1 MEWMSELTI
10 VMVCLVFSAFFS
22 GSETALLRLAN
33 HEVEEEVRRMRGPAA
48 LAVRDLLGHTS
59 RLLVTI
65 LLGNNLVN
73 ILGAATASAMAVRML
88 GEATGIVV
96 ATVTMT
102 VVVLIFCEVLPKAA
116 AARHPRRIA
125 YLVGLPIY
133 VIHQALRPLHLLF
146 DRIIEPVVRR
156 VGGDAESSSFGS
168 SEAVLRMARGIRDS
182 APEGTPLAIIGAV
195 AGAAEMTVEEIMV
208 ARTEIVAF
216 PSTSDPAEL
225 LERVLEERYTR
236 VPIYEGSIDRVLGVA
251 HLKDL
256 IELVRD
262 REGSRG
268 LVDILKPVLRVPG
281 RKPILRLLAEMQRS
295 FIHLA
300 LVKDEFGVT
309 LGMVTQEDI
318 LEEIVGEIRDEFD
331 LEELEAVARV
341 SDDSF
346 RSLGRV
352 TVLDFNRATDW
363 SVPAERGESLG
374 GLVFH
379 TLGRAP
385 RRGEVVEFPGYE
397 FTVEDVSGSRIT
409 RLRVRRLQEPPEGE
423 EAKPAAR
430 PDLSEPPSD
439 PERS

>member
-1 MEWMSELTI
+1 MDWMSEITLVLICLT
-10 VMVCLVFSAFFS
+10 LSAFFS
-22 GSETALLRLAN
+22 GSETALLRLAT
-33 HEVEEEVRRMRGPAA
+33 HEVEEEARSMRGPAA

-59 RLLVTI
+59 HLLVTI

-96 ATVTMT
+96 ATVAMT

-125 YLVGLPIY
+125 YVVGLPIY
-133 VIHQALRPLHLLF
+133 VIHQVLRPVHLLF
-146 DRIIEPVVRR
+146 DRVIEPVLRR
-156 VGGDAESSSFGS
+156 VGGDAETPSHGS
-168 SEAVLRMARGIRDS
+168 SEAVLRMARGLRGG

-208 ARTEIVAF
+208 PRAEIVAF
-216 PSTSDPAEL
+216 PSTSEPAEL

-236 VPIYEGSIDRVLGVA
+236 VPIYEGSIDRVLGVV

-262 REGSRG
+262 PEGKGR
-268 LVDILKPVLRVPG
+268 LTDILKPVLRVPG
-281 RKPILRLLAEMQRS
+281 RKPILRLLTEMQKG
-295 FIHLA
+295 FVHLA
-300 LVKDEFGVT
+300 LVKDASGVT
-309 LGMVTQEDI
+309 HGLVTQEDI

-331 LEELEAVARV
+331 VEELEAVERV
-341 SDDSF
+341 SDDSY

-352 TVLDFNRATDW
+352 KVLDFNRATDW
-363 SVPAERGESLG
+363 FVPAERGDSLG

-385 RRGEVVEFPGYE
+385 RRGEVVTLPGYE
-397 FTVEDVSGSRIT
+397 ITVEDVSGSRIT
-409 RLRVRRLQEPPEGE
+409 RLRVRRLPESAEAEDAAEAPEGE
-423 EAKPAAR
+423 DFAG
-430 PDLSEPPSD
+430 
-439 PERS
+439 

>member
-1 MEWMSELTI
+1 MDWMSELTL
-10 VMVCLVFSAFFS
+10 VLVCLVLSAFFS
-22 GSETALLRLAN
+22 GSETALLRLAR
-33 HEVEEEVRRMRGPAA
+33 HEVEEEVRAMRSPAA
-48 LAVRDLLGHTS
+48 LAVRDLLDHTS

-102 VVVLIFCEVLPKAA
+102 IVVLIFCEVLPKAA

-125 YLVGLPIY
+125 YVIGLPIY
-133 VIHQALRPLHLLF
+133 VIHQALRPVHLLF

-156 VGGDAESSSFGS
+156 VGGDAESPTFGS
-168 SEAVLRMARGIRDS
+168 SEAVLRMARGIRNS

-195 AGAAEMTVEEIMV
+195 ARAAEMTVEEIMV
-208 ARTEIVAF
+208 PRTEIVAF
-216 PSTSDPAEL
+216 PITSDPAEL
-225 LERVLEERYTR
+225 LEGVLEERYTR
-236 VPIYEGSIDRVLGVA
+236 VPIYEGSIDRVLGVV

-262 REGSRG
+262 REGGRG
-268 LVDILKPVLRVPG
+268 LEDILKPVLRVPG
-281 RKPILRLLAEMQRS
+281 RKPILRLLAEMQKG
-295 FIHLA
+295 FVHLA
-300 LVKDEFGVT
+300 LVKDEFAVT
-309 LGMVTQEDI
+309 LGLVTQEDI

-341 SDDSF
+341 SDDTF
-346 RSLGRV
+346 RSFGRV
-352 TVLDFNRATDW
+352 KVLDFNRATEW
-363 SVPAERGESLG
+363 SVPAERGDSLG

-385 RRGEVVEFPGYE
+385 RRGEVIALRGYE

-409 RLRVRRLQEPPEGE
+409 RLRVRRLPVSGQEGE
-423 EAKPAAR
+423 DEGAPQAG
-430 PDLSEPPSD
+430 
-439 PERS
+439 